1 MGSAQRP
8 DTNGR
13 SAFCAMGVGGMEEQS
28 RRPRSSP
35 EQLPEEVVCE
45 MVRLKLAH
53 LNWGPRKILELYLR
67 RHGEVASE
75 STFKRVLERVGLTQK
90 RRRRRRAMEAGRLC
104 SARRGTAPNEVWT
117 VDFKGWWEKL
127 GQTL

>member
-1 MGSAQRP
+1 
-8 DTNGR
+8 
-13 SAFCAMGVGGMEEQS
+13 MEEQS
-28 RRPRSSP
+28 PRPRSSP

-53 LNWGPRKILELYLR
+53 LNWGPRKIREMYLR

-90 RRRRRRAMEAGRLC
+90 RRPRRRWSEAGRFFFQAEDGIRNL
-104 SARRGTAPNEVWT
+104 T
-117 VDFKGWWEKL
+117 VTGV
-127 GQTL
+127 QTCALPI